1 MALFASA
8 SAGNPVM
15 AHEGI
20 DDALDNDIAQVRA
33 ESMHL
38 DIPQDTMLLRTT
50 NTSVTAQSRT

>member
-1 MALFASA
+1 
-8 SAGNPVM
+8 M